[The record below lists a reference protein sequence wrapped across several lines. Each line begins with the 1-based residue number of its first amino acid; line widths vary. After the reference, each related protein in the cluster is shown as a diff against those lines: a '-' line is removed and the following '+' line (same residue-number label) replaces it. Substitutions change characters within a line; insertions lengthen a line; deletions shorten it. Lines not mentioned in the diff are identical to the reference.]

1 MNFVIR
7 PTSTQRNAKCCDSLR
22 LARLYIPL
30 CYQLKSYSG
39 VFLEKKS
46 SREQTPA
53 QSRGSN
59 ATEAG
64 DGVRGV
70 SPFHGAKPLKK

>member
-1 MNFVIR
+1 MNFVNR

-22 LARLYIPL
+22 LARFYIPL

-64 DGVRGV
+64 DGVEGG
-70 SPFHGAKPLKK
+70 SPPSTARSL

>member
-1 MNFVIR
+1 ME
-7 PTSTQRNAKCCDSLR
+7 DSPQVNMSGLF
-22 LARLYIPL
+22 LLFKELQFLWMKNTIT
-30 CYQLKSYSG
+30 SG

-64 DGVRGV
+64 DGVEGG
-70 SPFHGAKPLKK
+70 SPPSTARSLWKNND